1 MRRKIGIWMIMG
13 LLLLRPAM
21 PVHAA
26 PSDNS
31 VAEAVSGYCLGD
43 ELHAFIRLKEG
54 YDVSKFKVSLQSD
67 STSAGREGAVVQIT
81 ETDAIIRYVF
91 MVDLSGSMKNYAKK
105 VNTFV
110 DSLMESEKRKA
121 FYTVATFGEQF
132 QVVKENLTDRS
143 TVAKALGELRYKE
156 KLTDPYTGVDSALTY
171 LDGYSIKSGDL
182 IHLVVITDGD
192 PELGIADEAEC
203 REREKELA
211 QSLTE
216 RITETPEIIVSTLC
230 MEQWDEYAYQALSTG
245 RGIHEIIDD
254 DLAAEDAGV
263 RMAEYVDSLY
273 RVSFRLSEEPEEER
287 FSLELTFKERGAE
300 GIILSLESVPNLKLF
315 SNAAPEGQEENGIPG
330 LGGALRDPDKD
341 QGNSEGTDVDK
352 GEQGQKEIPED
363 KEDQKGT
370 EVPEDKEDRG
380 ETDASGDK
388 EEQTDTMNP
397 EDNEDVAGGETND
410 GNRTGEDEKNNGKTC
425 LILLLPMAAG
435 VLILAGVCVMLLAR
449 KRRPV
454 REEMRPNP
462 EPVQTKVTGTGIA
475 MKLVVYSGKY
485 SGQSTM
491 FYLAEQIMI
500 GSAPECDVVFSDPEV
515 SPRNSRIFMK
525 DQMIYIEDLNSA
537 EGTALGG
544 MRIQGQNRLR
554 SGDVI
559 SIGEVEFSF
568 KF

>member
-1 MRRKIGIWMIMG
+1 MRRKIGIWIIMG
-13 LLLLRPAM
+13 LLLLWSAM

-43 ELHAFIRLKEG
+43 ELYAFIRLKEG

-67 STSAGREGAVVQIT
+67 GASADREGAVAQIT

-91 MVDLSGSMKNYAKK
+91 MVDLSTSMKKYGEK

-110 DSLMESEKRKA
+110 DSLMESEKGKA

-132 QVVKENLTDRS
+132 QVVKENLTDKAA
-143 TVAKALGELRYKE
+143 VAKELSELRYKE
-156 KLTDPYTGVDSALTY
+156 KRTDPYTGVESALTY
-171 LDGYSIKSGDL
+171 LDGYSMKSGDL

-192 PELGIADEAEC
+192 PELGIADEAES
-203 REREKELA
+203 REREEELA

-216 RITETPEIIVSTLC
+216 RITDTPEIIVSTLC

-245 RGIHEIIDD
+245 RGIHEIIGD
-254 DLAAEDAGV
+254 DLAVEDAGV

-273 RVSFRLSEEPEEER
+273 RVSFRLSEEPEAER
-287 FSLELTFKERGAE
+287 FSVELTFKERGAE
-300 GIILSLESVPNLKLF
+300 GIVLSLESVPNLKLF
-315 SNAAPEGQEENGIPG
+315 SNAAPEGQEENEIPES
-330 LGGALRDPDKD
+330 GGALRDPDKD
-341 QGNSEGTDVDK
+341 QDNSEGTDADRE
-352 GEQGQKEIPED
+352 EQE
-363 KEDQKGT
+363 GT
-370 EVPEDKEDRG
+370 EVPEDKEDRREAEDSEDREDRN
-380 ETDASGDK
+380 ETDDSGD
-388 EEQTDTMNP
+388 EEDQTGTVNP
-397 EDNEDVAGGETND
+397 EDNEDSAGDETND
-410 GNRTGEDEKNNGKTC
+410 SNRTDEDERDNEK
-425 LILLLPMAAG
+425 LSLSLLLPIAAG
-435 VLILAGVCVMLLAR
+435 VIILAGVCVALLAR

-454 REEMRPNP
+454 RKEMRPTP
-462 EPVQTKVTGTGIA
+462 GPVQTKGAGTGIA
-475 MKLVVYSGKY
+475 MKLEVYSGKCRE
-485 SGQSTM
+485 QSAM
-491 FYLAEQIMI
+491 FYLAEQIVI
-500 GSAPECDVVFSDPEV
+500 GSAPECDVVFADPEV

-568 KF
+568 RF